1 MALHMVKNFSK
12 YFRKYVNGSCIT
24 IINFDI
30 VKSGLNSARED
41 ATKDEG
47 FFIIS

>member
-1 MALHMVKNFSK
+1 MALHMAKNFSK
-12 YFRKYVNGSCIT
+12 YFRKYVNGGGIT

-41 ATKDEG
+41 ATKGEG